1 MASRMVRI
9 VLGIVVALASLAQL
23 GKIPSR
29 SFGSDAEKAGY
40 VVGTLAIAAL
50 AVWLIWSGVAK
61 LRKRD
66 ETEPRR

>member
-9 VLGIVVALASLAQL
+9 ILGIVVALASLLQL

-50 AVWLIWSGVAK
+50 AIWLIWSGVS
-61 LRKRD
+61 KRN
-66 ETEPRR
+66 ENEPRR